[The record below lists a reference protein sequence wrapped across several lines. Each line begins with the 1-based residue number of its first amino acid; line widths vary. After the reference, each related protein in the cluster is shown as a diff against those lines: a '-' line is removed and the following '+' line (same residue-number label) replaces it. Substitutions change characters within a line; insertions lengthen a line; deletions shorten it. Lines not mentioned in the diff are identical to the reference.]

1 MKRMILLI
9 LIVLLFGTALG
20 TGYWLGQRGNPVM
33 MADAT
38 MTAPAQ
44 AAVPVREPLYY
55 QHPSGEPDYSP
66 TPKKTEDGRD
76 YVAVYDEESQPAP
89 ADTAAPKGK
98 GKILYYRNPMG
109 LPDTSPA
116 PKKDSMGMDYI
127 PVYEGE
133 DQDDGSVKIS
143 LAKVQRLGVRTE
155 PVQMRELARS
165 IRAVGTVQIDES
177 RLAVITTKVEG
188 YIEKLLVNTTGQT
201 VRRGQPVMEVY
212 SPALVQAQQEYLVA
226 TENLKE
232 VAGMATEVRA
242 TAQRLVDG
250 AIQRLRYLDVSPQ
263 EIERLKREG
272 VATRRIIV
280 RAPANGIVIEKPAIE
295 GMRFMPG
302 EMLLKTVDLST
313 VWLIAEVFEQDLGL
327 VREGESAR
335 ITVNA
340 FPGEAFTGTVEFIY
354 PTLSRDTRT
363 ARVRVVVPN
372 PNGRLRAD
380 MYASVELM
388 SRVGAGPVL
397 AVPDSAVINSGTRQ
411 AVLVERGEGRYEP
424 REVKIGAQVDGFYEI
439 REGLKPDEKVVVSAN
454 FLIDAESNLRAALRS
469 FTTPDGQGAPK

>member
-1 MKRMILLI
+1 MKRVILPI
-9 LIVLLFGTALG
+9 LTVLLVGAALG
-20 TGYWLGQRGNPVM
+20 TGYWLGQRGTPVM
-33 MADAT
+33 MTDAT
-38 MTAPAQ
+38 MTAPAK
-44 AAVPVREPLYY
+44 AAVPAREPLYY

-89 ADTAAPKGK
+89 VDAAAPKGK

-133 DQDDGSVKIS
+133 DQDGGSVKIS

-272 VATRRIIV
+272 VATRRIVV

-439 REGLKPDEKVVVSAN
+439 REGLKRDEKVVVSAN

-469 FTTPDGQGAPK
+469 FTTPEGQGAPK